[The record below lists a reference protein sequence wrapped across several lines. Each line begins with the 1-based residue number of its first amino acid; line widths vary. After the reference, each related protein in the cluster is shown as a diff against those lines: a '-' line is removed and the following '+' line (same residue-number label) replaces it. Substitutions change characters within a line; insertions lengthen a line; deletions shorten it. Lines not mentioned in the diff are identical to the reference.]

1 MKYIA
6 LTMFPTHF
14 QLKKSTVPKKMHKIV
29 HQTPWNWTSVSAIYF
44 APSTVKVSA
53 SPALCSHPDSATEKT
68 GFRIVIQYR
77 TATPAHHI
85 PAIAS
90 TSGLTSANW
99 IQVVPKATSPTT
111 PHIEA
116 SLPPPPFSLLNY
128 PPVTHNI
135 TNTSTPPKPPL
146 PPL

>member
-111 PHIEA
+111 PTRRTPRARNWMPA
-116 SLPPPPFSLLNY
+116 SVPSAAPRSSSS
-128 PPVTHNI
+128 
-135 TNTSTPPKPPL
+135 TNPRAASRSP
-146 PPL
+146 